1 MKLGISG
8 HISRVFIS
16 SPLTP
21 LLLIASIALG
31 ALALYILP
39 REEEPQISVPMVD
52 VLVRADGLQAEDV
65 VELVT
70 EPLEDIL
77 KGIDGVEH
85 VYSQSFDDRVSL
97 AVRFNVG
104 HDADDAIVR
113 VHSEIRGNLNRIPL
127 GIPEPLI
134 VGRGIEDVAVL
145 VVTLAAKPGNPG
157 RVSDVALYNLA
168 EELQHELT
176 RQTDVGLTYIVG
188 GRPAQVRIE
197 PDPERLALEGI
208 TLNQLVEKLENANR
222 AFLSGSVR
230 QTGQTLPVVVGET
243 LRGSTDVELLLLTSV
258 DGRPVYLKD
267 VARVVTDGRQDE
279 QRVWHLATD
288 ANGELR
294 GELAVSLAVGKRQ
307 GANAV
312 DITDGSIARL
322 SRIAKSKLPAGV
334 SLIITRNYGETAKQ
348 KADELLLHLL
358 SATVSI
364 VVLLSLFLGWREGMV
379 VMFVVPTTILLTF
392 LAAWFLGYTINRV
405 SMFALIFAI
414 GILVDDAIVVVENIV
429 RHWRAGGTDQGNAV
443 ARAIGAVAEVGNPTI
458 IATFTIITALLP
470 MMFVSGL
477 MGPYMSPIPAIA
489 SAAMFLSLLM
499 ALTVTPWLMMKFRR
513 GIARGS
519 SAGVPDQPEPG
530 LEENGGLLG
539 RLFLM
544 VGRPLLTGRR
554 RSGLFLT
561 AVGVAT
567 LASLTLFYSQDV
579 VVKLL
584 PFDDKSELQVVVD
597 LTEGAS
603 LEDTERLLR
612 AAGTAIADLPELLH
626 MQAYAG
632 TAAPFNFNGL
642 VRHSYMRAAPNLGEL
657 QINLRAKE
665 DRGRG
670 SHAIALDIRQRL
682 HGLTL
687 PKGANIKVIEVPPG
701 PPVLATLLAEIYGP
715 DGKTRRAVATEL
727 RSLFEA
733 IDFIVDVDDSFG
745 VPGQRLRL
753 AVDRESLEYH
763 RVEEVELYNTIAT
776 LLRGRSLGYSHR
788 GAGVE
793 PMEIAIGLP
802 KAERYLSQRLLT
814 TPVPARDG
822 QLVELGDLVKVS
834 WDTASF
840 PIFRRDGN
848 YAEMVTAE
856 LAGRFEAPIYGMLAV
871 QEAIDRHDWGELTK
885 PVVALHGQPTD
896 DAAPVLLWDGEWEIT
911 YVTFRDMGAAFMA
924 AMVGIYL
931 LVVIQFGGFKVPL
944 LVLVPIPLTL
954 IGIVGGH
961 WLLSA
966 PFTATSMIGFIAL
979 AGIIVRNSILLIDFI
994 RQRQQQGAPLRQAL
1008 LAAGAIRFKPI
1019 FLTAVTAMIGA
1030 AFILT
1035 DPIFQGLAISLL
1047 FGLLSSTLLTVL
1059 VIPAIYVLLRDDG
1072 AALDPGQS

>member
-1 MKLGISG
+1 MKHMKLGISG
-8 HISRVFIS
+8 HITRAFIA

-21 LLLIASIALG
+21 LLLLASLALG
-31 ALALYILP
+31 TLALYMLP

-52 VLVRADGLQAEDV
+52 IMVRADGLKAEDV
-65 VELVT
+65 LELVT
-70 EPLEDIL
+70 EPLEDIV
-77 KGIDGVEH
+77 KSIDGVEH
-85 VYSQSFDDRVSL
+85 IYSQSFDDQVTMS
-97 AVRFNVG
+97 VRFKVG
-104 HDADDAIVR
+104 HDADAAIVR
-113 VHSEIRGNLNRIPL
+113 VHSEIRGNMNRIPL

-145 VVTLAAKPGNPG
+145 VVTLAARPGNPS
-157 RVSDVALYNLA
+157 RLDDVVLYNLA
-168 EELQHELT
+168 EEIQHELT
-176 RQTDVGLTYIVG
+176 RQADVGLSYIVG
-188 GRPAQVRIE
+188 GRPAQIRIE

-230 QTGQTLPVVVGET
+230 QSGEIRPVIAGQT
-243 LRGSTDVELLLLTSV
+243 LRGSAEVELLLLTANS
-258 DGRPVYLKD
+258 GRPVYLKD
-267 VARVVTDGRQDE
+267 VAKVVIDGRQDE
-279 QRVWHLATD
+279 HRVWHLAPN
-288 ANGELR
+288 AR
-294 GELAVSLAVGKRQ
+294 GRLQQEPAVSLAIGKRP

-312 DITDGSIARL
+312 DITDGGIERL
-322 SRIAKSKLPAGV
+322 RRIAERKLPSGV
-334 SLIITRNYGETAKQ
+334 DLIITRNYGDTARD

-358 SATVSI
+358 SATISI
-364 VVLLSLFLGWREGMV
+364 VVLLTLFLGWREGMV
-379 VMFVVPTTILLTF
+379 VMFVIPSTILLTF
-392 LAAWFLGYTINRV
+392 LAAWTLGYTINRV

-429 RHWRAGGTDQGNAV
+429 RHWRAGGDNPKSA
-443 ARAIGAVAEVGNPTI
+443 AIKAVAEVGNPTI

-489 SAAMFLSLLM
+489 SSAMFLSLLM
-499 ALTVTPWLMMKFRR
+499 ALTVTPWLMMKFR
-513 GIARGS
+513 
-519 SAGVPDQPEPG
+519 AGLTGAPEQDREP
-530 LEENGGLLG
+530 EEHGGMLG
-539 RLFLM
+539 RLFLIL
-544 VGRPLLTGRR
+544 GRPLLRGRR
-554 RSGLFLT
+554 RSGWFLT
-561 AVGVAT
+561 FVGAAT

-584 PFDDKSELQVVVD
+584 PFDNKSELQVVVD
-597 LTEGAS
+597 LPEGAS
-603 LEDTERLLR
+603 LEATERVLHG
-612 AAGTAIADLPELLH
+612 AADAIATLPELLH
-626 MQAYAG
+626 IQAYAG

-642 VRHSYMRAAPNLGEL
+642 VRHSYLRTAPNLGEL
-657 QINLRAKE
+657 QLNLQDKDDRDRA
-665 DRGRG
+665 
-670 SHAIALDIRQRL
+670 SHAIALDVRRHL
-682 HGLTL
+682 NDLEVPAGT
-687 PKGANIKVIEVPPG
+687 NIKVIEVPPG

-715 DGKTRRAVATEL
+715 DSETRRAVATEL
-727 RSLFEA
+727 RGLFEN

-745 VPGQRLRL
+745 VPGKRLRL
-753 AVDRESLEYH
+753 AIDRESLEFH
-763 RVEEVELYNTIAT
+763 RIEEAELYDTIAT

-788 GAGVE
+788 GAGAE
-793 PMEIAIGLP
+793 PIEIAIGLP
-802 KAERYLSQRLLT
+802 KSARYLGQRLLT
-814 TPVPARDG
+814 TPVPTRDDK
-822 QLVELGDLVKVS
+822 LVELGELVQVS

-848 YAEMVTAE
+848 HAEMVTAE

-871 QEAIDRHDWGELTK
+871 QEAIDRHDWGDLPK
-885 PVVALHGQPTD
+885 PQIALHGQPDD
-896 DAAPVLLWDGEWEIT
+896 DATPVLLWDGEWEIT

-931 LVVIQFGGFKVPL
+931 LVVIQFGGFKLPL

-954 IGIVGGH
+954 VGIVGGH

-994 RQRQQQGAPLRQAL
+994 RQRQAQGAALREAL

-1030 AFILT
+1030 AFILS

-1059 VIPAIYVLLRDDG
+1059 VIPAIYVIMRDDEIKEG
-1072 AALDPGQS
+1072 GS

>member
-8 HISRVFIS
+8 HIARVFIA

-21 LLLIASIALG
+21 LLLIASIVLG
-31 ALALYILP
+31 SVALYVLP
-39 REEEPQISVPMVD
+39 REEEPQISVPIVD
-52 VLVRADGLQAEDV
+52 ILIRADGLKADDV

-85 VYSQSFDDRVSL
+85 VYSQSFDDQVTL
-97 AVRFNVG
+97 AVRFKVG
-104 HDADDAIVR
+104 HDPDDAIVR

-157 RVSDVALYNLA
+157 RVSDVALYDLA
-168 EELQHELT
+168 EELQHQLT

-188 GRPAQVRIE
+188 GRPAQMRIE

-230 QTGQTLPVVVGET
+230 QSGQTLPVIVGET
-243 LRGSTDVELLLLTSV
+243 LRSSADVELLLLTSI

-267 VARVVTDGRQDE
+267 VARVVTGGRQDE
-279 QRVWHLATD
+279 QRVWHLAMD
-288 ANGELR
+288 AQGKLGGTLR
-294 GELAVSLAVGKRQ
+294 GELAVSLAIGKRR

-322 SRIAKSKLPAGV
+322 TRIAESKLPAGV
-334 SLIITRNYGETAKQ
+334 DLIITRNYGDTAKQ
-348 KADELLLHLL
+348 KADELLMHLL

-364 VVLLSLFLGWREGMV
+364 VILLSLFLGWREGMV

-414 GILVDDAIVVVENIV
+414 GILVDDAIVIVENIV
-429 RHWRAGGTDQGNAV
+429 RHWRAGGTDKGNAV
-443 ARAIGAVAEVGNPTI
+443 TVAIAAVAEVGNPTI
-458 IATFTIITALLP
+458 IATFTIIVALLP

-489 SAAMFLSLLM
+489 SSAMFLSLLM
-499 ALTVTPWLMMKFRR
+499 ALTVTPWLMMKFRK
-513 GIARGS
+513 GFAGGAAGAPET
-519 SAGVPDQPEPG
+519 SA
-530 LEENGGLLG
+530 EEQGGLLG

-561 AVGVAT
+561 IVGVAT
-567 LASLTLFYSQDV
+567 LASLTLFYTQDV

-597 LTEGAS
+597 LPEGAS
-603 LEDTERLLR
+603 LEDSERVLR
-612 AAGTAIADLPELLH
+612 AAGDAIASLPELLH

-642 VRHSYMRAAPNLGEL
+642 VRHSYLRAAPNLGEL
-657 QINLRAKE
+657 QINLRAKD
-665 DRGRG
+665 DRGRA

-682 HGLTL
+682 AGLAMPQGT
-687 PKGANIKVIEVPPG
+687 NIKVIEVPPG

-715 DGKTRRAVATEL
+715 DAVTRRAVATEL
-727 RSLFEA
+727 RGLFEG

-763 RVEEVELYNTIAT
+763 RVEEAELYDTIAT
-776 LLRGRSLGYSHR
+776 LLRGRSLGFSHR
-788 GAGVE
+788 GAGME

-802 KAERYLSQRLLT
+802 KSDRYLSERLLT
-814 TPVPARDG
+814 TPVPARNG
-822 QLVELGDLVKVS
+822 KLVELGELVKVS

-871 QEAIDRHDWGELTK
+871 QQAIDDHDWGKLPK
-885 PVVALHGQPTD
+885 PTIALHGQPAD

-994 RQRQQQGAPLRQAL
+994 RQRQQQGVPLRQAL

-1030 AFILT
+1030 AFILA

-1059 VIPAIYVLLRDDG
+1059 VIPAIYVILRDDEVAG
-1072 AALDPGQS
+1072 SAHQG

>member
-8 HISRVFIS
+8 HVTKAFIT

-21 LLLIASIALG
+21 LLLLASLALG
-31 ALALYILP
+31 ALALYLLP

-52 VLVRADGLQAEDV
+52 IMVRADGLKAEDV
-65 VELVT
+65 LELVT
-70 EPLEDIL
+70 EPLEDIV
-77 KGIDGVEH
+77 KSIDGVEH
-85 VYSQSFDDRVSL
+85 VYSQSLDDRVAM
-97 AVRFNVG
+97 AVRFKVG
-104 HDADDAIVR
+104 HDADAAIVR
-113 VHSEIRGNLNRIPL
+113 VHSEIRGNMNRIPL

-145 VVTLAAKPGNPG
+145 VVTLAAKPGNPA
-157 RVSDVALYNLA
+157 RLTDAALYNLA

-176 RQTDVGLTYIVG
+176 RQSDVGLTYIVG
-188 GRPAQVRIE
+188 GRPAQIRIE

-230 QTGQTLPVVVGET
+230 QSGGIMPVIAGET
-243 LRGSTDVELLLLTSV
+243 LRGSADVELLLLTSHA
-258 DGRPVYLKD
+258 GCPVYLKD
-267 VARVVTDGRQDE
+267 VARVVIDGRPDE
-279 QRVWHLATD
+279 HRVWHLTPD
-288 ANGELR
+288 GQGKLR
-294 GELAVSLAVGKRQ
+294 GELAVSLAIGKRP

-312 DITDGSIARL
+312 DITDGSIERL
-322 SRIAKSKLPAGV
+322 QRITERKLPVGV
-334 SLIITRNYGETAKQ
+334 DLIITRNYGDTAQ
-348 KADELLLHLL
+348 EKADELLLHLL

-364 VVLLSLFLGWREGMV
+364 VVLLTLFLGWREGMV

-392 LAAWFLGYTINRV
+392 LAAWMMGYTINRV

-429 RHWRAGGTDQGNAV
+429 RHWRANGGDGAV
-443 ARAIGAVAEVGNPTI
+443 SVAIKAVAEVGNPTI

-477 MGPYMSPIPAIA
+477 MGPYMNPIPAIA

-513 GIARGS
+513 GLNS
-519 SAGVPDQPEPG
+519 QTGVTT
-530 LEENGGLLG
+530 EEHGGILG
-539 RLFLM
+539 RMFLLA
-544 VGRPLLTGRR
+544 GRPLLQGRR
-554 RSGLFLT
+554 RSGLFL
-561 AVGVAT
+561 AIVGVAT
-567 LASLTLFYSQDV
+567 LASFLLFYSQDV

-584 PFDDKSELQVVVD
+584 PFDNKSELSVVVD
-597 LTEGAS
+597 LPEGAA
-603 LEDTERLLR
+603 LEDTERVLR
-612 AAGTAIADLPELLH
+612 AAADAVASLPELLH
-626 MQAYAG
+626 IQAYAG

-642 VRHSYMRAAPNLGEL
+642 VRHSYMRTDPNLGEL
-657 QINLRAKE
+657 QLNLLAKD
-665 DRGRG
+665 DRDRS
-670 SHAIALDIRQRL
+670 SHDIALDIRRRL
-682 HGLTL
+682 GRLET
-687 PKGANIKVIEVPPG
+687 PAGSNIKVIEVPPG

-715 DGKTRRAVATEL
+715 DAETRRAVAAEL
-727 RSLFEA
+727 RGIFDG

-745 VPGQRLRL
+745 TPGKRLRL
-753 AVDRESLEYH
+753 AIDRESLEFH
-763 RVEEVELYNTIAT
+763 RVEEAELYDTIAT

-788 GAGVE
+788 GAGAE
-793 PMEIAIGLP
+793 PIEIAIGLP
-802 KAERYLSQRLLT
+802 KSARYLSQRLLT
-814 TPVPARDG
+814 TPVPTREDK
-822 QLVELGDLVKVS
+822 LVELGELVKVG

-848 YAEMVTAE
+848 HAEMVTAE

-871 QEAIDRHDWGELTK
+871 QEAIDKHDWGGLPRPK
-885 PVVALHGQPTD
+885 VALHGQPAD
-896 DAAPVLLWDGEWEIT
+896 DEKPVLLWDGEWEIT
-911 YVTFRDMGAAFMA
+911 YVTFRDMGAAFMV

-931 LVVIQFGGFKVPL
+931 LVVIQFGGFKLPL

-954 IGIVGGH
+954 VGIVGGH

-994 RQRQQQGAPLRQAL
+994 RQRRSQGAALRDAL

-1059 VIPAIYVLLRDDG
+1059 VIPAIYIIMRDDG
-1072 AALDPGQS
+1072 VVAGGR

>member
-1 MKLGISG
+1 M
-8 HISRVFIS
+8 
-16 SPLTP
+16 
-21 LLLIASIALG
+21 
-31 ALALYILP
+31 
-39 REEEPQISVPMVD
+39 
-52 VLVRADGLQAEDV
+52 
-65 VELVT
+65 
-70 EPLEDIL
+70 
-77 KGIDGVEH
+77 
-85 VYSQSFDDRVSL
+85 
-97 AVRFNVG
+97 
-104 HDADDAIVR
+104 VR
-113 VHSEIRGNLNRIPL
+113 VHSEIRGNLDRIPL

-188 GRPAQVRIE
+188 GRPAQMRIE
-197 PDPERLALEGI
+197 PDPERLTLEGI

-230 QTGQTLPVVVGET
+230 QSGQTLPVIVGET
-243 LRGSTDVELLLLTSV
+243 LRSRADVELLLLTSS

-267 VARVVTDGRQDE
+267 VARVVTGGRQDE
-279 QRVWHLATD
+279 QRVWHLAPD
-288 ANGELR
+288 AQGKLGGALR
-294 GELAVSLAVGKRQ
+294 GELAVSLAIGKRR

-322 SRIAKSKLPAGV
+322 TRIAESKLPAGV
-334 SLIITRNYGETAKQ
+334 DLIIARNYGDTARQ
-348 KADELLLHLL
+348 KADELLMHLL

-364 VVLLSLFLGWREGMV
+364 VILLSLFLGWREGMV

-414 GILVDDAIVVVENIV
+414 GILVDDAIVIVENIV
-429 RHWRAGGTDQGNAV
+429 RHWRAGGTDKGNAV
-443 ARAIGAVAEVGNPTI
+443 TVAIAAVAEVGNPTI
-458 IATFTIITALLP
+458 IATFTIIVALLP

-489 SAAMFLSLLM
+489 SSAMFLSLLM
-499 ALTVTPWLMMKFRR
+499 ALTVTPWLMMKFRK
-513 GIARGS
+513 GF
-519 SAGVPDQPEPG
+519 AGGAAGGPEQAA
-530 LEENGGLLG
+530 EEQGGLLG

-554 RSGLFLT
+554 RSGLFLA

-567 LASLTLFYSQDV
+567 LASLTLFYTQDV

-597 LTEGAS
+597 LPEGAS
-603 LEDTERLLR
+603 LEDSERVLR
-612 AAGTAIADLPELLH
+612 AAGDAIASLPELLH

-642 VRHSYMRAAPNLGEL
+642 VRHSYLRAAPNLGEL
-657 QINLRAKE
+657 QINLRAKD
-665 DRGRG
+665 DRGRA

-682 HGLTL
+682 AGLAMPQGT
-687 PKGANIKVIEVPPG
+687 NIKVIEVPPG

-715 DGKTRRAVATEL
+715 DAVTRRAVATEL
-727 RSLFEA
+727 RGLFEG

-745 VPGQRLRL
+745 VPGKRLRL

-763 RVEEVELYNTIAT
+763 QVEEAELYDTIAT

-788 GAGVE
+788 GAGME

-802 KAERYLSQRLLT
+802 KSDRYLSERLLT
-814 TPVPARDG
+814 TPVPARNG
-822 QLVELGDLVKVS
+822 KLVELGELVKVR

-871 QEAIDRHDWGELTK
+871 QQAIDSHDWGKLPK
-885 PVVALHGQPTD
+885 PTVSLHGQPAD

-994 RQRQQQGAPLRQAL
+994 RHRQRQGAPLRQAL

-1059 VIPAIYVLLRDDG
+1059 VIPAIYVILRDDEVAG
-1072 AALDPGQS
+1072 SAHQG

>member
-8 HISRVFIS
+8 HITRAFIA

-21 LLLIASIALG
+21 LLLLASLVLG
-31 ALALYILP
+31 AMALYMLP

-52 VLVRADGLQAEDV
+52 IMVRADGLRAEDV
-65 VELVT
+65 LELVT
-70 EPLEDIL
+70 EPLEDIV
-77 KGIDGVEH
+77 KSIDGVEH
-85 VYSQSFDDRVSL
+85 VYSQSFDDRVAM
-97 AVRFNVG
+97 AVRFKVG
-104 HDADDAIVR
+104 HDADAAIVR
-113 VHSEIRGNLNRIPL
+113 VHSEIRGNMNRIPL
-127 GIPEPLI
+127 GILEPLI

-145 VVTLAAKPGNPG
+145 VVTLAAKPGNPA
-157 RVSDVALYNLA
+157 RLDDITLYSLA
-168 EELQHELT
+168 EEIQHELT
-176 RQTDVGLTYIVG
+176 RQTDVGLSYIVG
-188 GRPAQVRIE
+188 GRPAQIRIE

-230 QTGQTLPVVVGET
+230 QSGGIMPVIAGET
-243 LRGSTDVELLLLTSV
+243 LHGGSDVELLLLTSHS
-258 DGRPVYLKD
+258 GRPVYLKD
-267 VARVVTDGRQDE
+267 VASVVVDGRQDE
-279 QRVWHLATD
+279 HRVWHLAPD
-288 ANGELR
+288 GGGLQQ
-294 GELAVSLAVGKRQ
+294 ELAVSLAVGKRP

-322 SRIAKSKLPAGV
+322 KRIAERKLPAGV
-334 SLIITRNYGETAKQ
+334 ELIITRNYGDTARD

-358 SATVSI
+358 SATLSI
-364 VVLLSLFLGWREGMV
+364 VMLLTLFLGWREGMV

-392 LAAWFLGYTINRV
+392 LAAWMLGYTINRV

-429 RHWRAGGTDQGNAV
+429 RHWRAGGDGSAISV
-443 ARAIGAVAEVGNPTI
+443 AINAVAEVGNPTI

-489 SAAMFLSLLM
+489 SSAMFLSLLM
-499 ALTVTPWLMMKFRR
+499 ALTVTPWLMMKFRAGLASNTAHGAEER
-513 GIARGS
+513 GGM
-519 SAGVPDQPEPG
+519 
-530 LEENGGLLG
+530 LG
-539 RLFLM
+539 RLFLLA
-544 VGRPLLTGRR
+544 GRPLLKGRR
-554 RSGLFLT
+554 RSRLFLT
-561 AVGVAT
+561 FVGVAT
-567 LASLTLFYSQDV
+567 LASLLLFYSQDV

-597 LTEGAS
+597 LPEGAS
-603 LEDTERLLR
+603 LEDTERVLH
-612 AAGTAIADLPELLH
+612 AAANAMVPLPELLH
-626 MQAYAG
+626 IQAYAG

-642 VRHSYMRAAPNLGEL
+642 VRHSYLRNAPNLGEL
-657 QINLRAKE
+657 QLNLLARD
-665 DRGRG
+665 DRDRV
-670 SHAIALDIRQRL
+670 SHDIALDVRRRL
-682 HGLTL
+682 DALTL
-687 PKGANIKVIEVPPG
+687 PAGTNIKVIEVPPG

-715 DGKTRRAVATEL
+715 DGKTRRAVAAEL
-727 RSLFEA
+727 RGIFEA

-745 VPGQRLRL
+745 APGKRLYL
-753 AVDRESLEYH
+753 AIDRESLEFH
-763 RVEEVELYNTIAT
+763 RVEEAELYDTIAT
-776 LLRGRSLGYSHR
+776 LLRGQSLGYSHR
-788 GAGVE
+788 GAGTE
-793 PMEIAIGLP
+793 PIEIAIGLP
-802 KAERYLSQRLLT
+802 KSARYLSVRLLT
-814 TPVPARDG
+814 TPVPTRDDK
-822 QLVELGDLVKVS
+822 LVELGELVKVT

-840 PIFRRDGN
+840 PIFRRDGSH
-848 YAEMVTAE
+848 AEMVTAE

-871 QEAIDRHDWGELTK
+871 QDAIDSHDWGDLPK
-885 PVVALHGQPTD
+885 PKITLHGQPDD
-896 DAAPVLLWDGEWEIT
+896 DATPVVLWDGEWEIT

-931 LVVIQFGGFKVPL
+931 LVVIQFGGFKLPL

-954 IGIVGGH
+954 VGIMSGH

-994 RQRQQQGAPLRQAL
+994 RQRQAQGAPLRDAL

-1030 AFILT
+1030 AFILS

-1059 VIPAIYVLLRDDG
+1059 VIPAIYVIMRDDG
-1072 AALDPGQS
+1072 ITA

>member
-8 HISRVFIS
+8 HITKVFIS

-21 LLLIASIALG
+21 LLLIASLALG
-31 ALALYILP
+31 ALALYVLP

-52 VLVRADGLQAEDV
+52 IMVRADGLKAEDV

-85 VYSQSFDDRVSL
+85 VYSQSFDDQVNLS
-97 AVRFNVG
+97 VRFKVG
-104 HDADDAIVR
+104 HDADAAIVR
-113 VHSEIRGNLNRIPL
+113 VHAEIRGNMDRIPL

-145 VVTLAAKPGNPG
+145 VVTLTAKPGNPA
-157 RVSDVALYNLA
+157 RLDDTALYNLA
-168 EELQHELT
+168 EEVQHELT
-176 RQTDVGLTYIVG
+176 RQTDVGLTHLVG
-188 GRPAQVRIE
+188 GRPTQIRIE

-222 AFLSGSVR
+222 AFLSGQIR
-230 QTGQTLPVVVGET
+230 QDGQTLSVIAGET
-243 LRGSTDVELLLLTSV
+243 LRGSADVELLLLTSV

-267 VARVVTDGRQDE
+267 VARVVIAGRQDE
-279 QRVWHLATD
+279 QRVWHLAPD
-288 ANGELR
+288 EQGGVKGEP
-294 GELAVSLAVGKRQ
+294 AVSLAVGKRP

-312 DITDGSIARL
+312 DITDGSIERL
-322 SRIAKSKLPAGV
+322 TRIAENELPAGV
-334 SLIITRNYGETAKQ
+334 DVIVTRNYGDTARQ

-429 RHWRAGGTDQGNAV
+429 RHWRAGGGGGAV
-443 ARAIGAVAEVGNPTI
+443 ATAIEAVAEVGNPTI

-499 ALTVTPWLMMKFRR
+499 ALTVTPWLMMKFR
-513 GIARGS
+513 GGFAATGDGPT
-519 SAGVPDQPEPG
+519 APPV
-530 LEENGGLLG
+530 EEHGGLLG

-544 VGRPLLTGRR
+544 VGRPLLVGRR
-554 RSGLFLT
+554 RSGLFVAL
-561 AVGVAT
+561 VGAAT
-567 LASLTLFYSQDV
+567 LASFVLFYSQDV

-597 LTEGAS
+597 LPEGAS
-603 LEDTERLLR
+603 VEDTERVLR
-612 AAGTAIADLPELLH
+612 GAAGAIASLPEMLH

-642 VRHSYMRAAPNLGEL
+642 VRHSYLRTAPHLGEL
-657 QINLRAKE
+657 QVNLRAKE
-665 DRGRG
+665 DRDRP
-670 SHAIALDIRQRL
+670 SHTIALEVRRRL
-682 HGLTL
+682 AGLEL
-687 PKGANIKVIEVPPG
+687 PAGTNIKVLEVPPG
-701 PPVLATLLAEIYGP
+701 PPVLATLLAEVYGP
-715 DGKTRRAVATEL
+715 DAKTRRAVAGTL
-727 RSLFEA
+727 RGLFEK
-733 IDFIVDVDDSFG
+733 IDFIVDVDDSYG
-745 VPGQRLRL
+745 VPDQRLRL

-763 RVEEVELYNTIAT
+763 RVEEAELYDTITT
-776 LLRGRSLGYSHR
+776 LLRGRGLGYSHR

-793 PMEIAIGLP
+793 PIEIVVGLP
-802 KAERYLSQRLLT
+802 KSARFLGETLLT

-822 QLVELGDLVKVS
+822 KLVELGDLVKVS

-871 QEAIDRHDWGELTK
+871 QDAIDSHDWGSLPK
-885 PVVALHGQPTD
+885 PKVALHGQPVD
-896 DAAPVLLWDGEWEIT
+896 DSTPVLLWDGEWEIT

-924 AMVGIYL
+924 AMLGIYL

-954 IGIVGGH
+954 IGIIGGH

-994 RQRQQQGAPLRQAL
+994 RYRQGQGAPLRQAL

-1059 VIPAIYVLLRDDG
+1059 VIPAVYVVMRDDG
-1072 AALDPGQS
+1072 MA